1 MRHCLTFA
9 TILPAALPDC
19 TRSCGA
25 KDSWQA
31 AGACIQ
37 TKTYRPGNWK
47 RSTGYAPITRNWR
60 TMISFAA
67 IWTVGSNEFRIEE
80 RMMTGKRI
88 VLLLA
93 CLLALAIHVVF
104 AQTTA
109 TIFGTVNDV
118 TGAAIY
124 GATITATNLETNVT
138 RKNSSAQDG

>member
-9 TILPAALPDC
+9 TILPAALPAY

-47 RSTGYAPITRNWR
+47 RSTGYAPIIRNWR

-80 RMMTGKRI
+80 RMMIGKRL
-88 VLLLA
+88 VSLLA
-93 CLLALAIHVVF
+93 CLLASAIIHLAF
-104 AQTTA
+104 AQTTGS
-109 TIFGTVNDV
+109 ILGTVNDA
-118 TGAAIY
+118 TGAAVA
-124 GATITATNLETNVT
+124 GASITATNLETNV
-138 RKNSSAQDG
+138 